1 MKIIN
6 VTIGNNSNTS
16 QKGKICQ
23 HTFNKTENGAKEYS
37 FLWNS
42 IYSCSVVLTDS
53 LFVYFPWPVF
63 IRVTVN
69 AGIITEAAERQW
81 EYSLHVH

>member
-23 HTFNKTENGAKEYS
+23 HTFNKTENGAKNTHFYEIQS
-37 FLWNS
+37 TAVLW
-42 IYSCSVVLTDS
+42 Y
-53 LFVYFPWPVF
+53 
-63 IRVTVN
+63 
-69 AGIITEAAERQW
+69 
-81 EYSLHVH
+81 